1 MRSFEHVSAATVD
14 EACSLLRRYKGK
26 AVLNAGGTDLLS
38 TLKGEHLLEYPG
50 VRHRHQDHPRPG
62 RDRRKGGG
70 LQIGALARLSDIAR
84 SPLVRRSCEVLAE
97 AARSVATPQ
106 IRNGATIGGNL
117 CQDVR
122 CWYYRYP
129 RHVGG
134 PLHCLRKG
142 KGPCLAVAG
151 DNRYHAIIG
160 GRKCFAVCPS
170 DTAVALAAL
179 DGSIRIAGAK
189 GERTVP
195 VKDFFTPLGNG
206 LGKGEMV
213 TSVEIPLIKSQA
225 RQTFLK
231 FTLRKPVDFAIV
243 SVASVIVEEKGVCSE
258 ARIAMGAVA
267 PGPVRADKAEHMLV
281 GTHHHGGACRRSR
294 TGRPCRSEAALH
306 ERLQGGDRTDPGEE
320 GYPIRLRL
328 TASLLAKPPPN
339 DYRRVGS
346 RR

>member
-1 MRSFEHVSAATVD
+1 MRSFAHVSAATVE

-38 TLKGEHLLEYPG
+38 TLKGEHLLEYPECVIDIKTIRG
-50 VRHRHQDHPRPG
+50 LDEIAEM
-62 RDRRKGGG
+62 GGT

-84 SPLVRRSCEVLAE
+84 SPLVLKNCEVLAE

-134 PLHCLRKG
+134 PLTCLRKG

-195 VKDFFTPLGNG
+195 VTDFFTPLGNG
-206 LGKGEMV
+206 LRKDEMV
-213 TSVEIPLIKSQA
+213 TSVEIPLIKPQA

-258 ARIAMGAVA
+258 ARIALGAVA
-267 PGPVRADKAEHMLV
+267 PGPVRADKAAPILV
-281 GTHHHGGACRRSR
+281 GR
-294 TGRPCRSEAALH
+294 TITAELAEEAARAALA
-306 ERLQGGDRTDPGEE
+306 D
-320 GYPIRLRL
+320 
-328 TASLLAKPPPN
+328 AKPLPMNAYKVEIARTLVKRAVMGN
-339 DYRRVGS
+339 DS
-346 RR
+346 D